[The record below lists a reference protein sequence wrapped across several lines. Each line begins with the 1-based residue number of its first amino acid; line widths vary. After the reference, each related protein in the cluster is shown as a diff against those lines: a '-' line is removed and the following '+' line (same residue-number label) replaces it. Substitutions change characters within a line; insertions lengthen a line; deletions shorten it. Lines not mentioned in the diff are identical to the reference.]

1 MKLYFVRFFTIFFL
15 NLKKKTAIP
24 LKLENC
30 STSMAKVLTISLS
43 WIHHLVLANKA
54 LHNWRKRLLLLL
66 MVMYVV
72 WINVMIKVFFEKQ
85 AYKMIYY
92 LNKKKYHW
100 SFMHISLA
108 YKYKI
113 EIVIFLFCIYHYNE
127 NSWSWSFYVLFL
139 NHVKTFT
146 WSYKEMFTASLLQT
160 ASCRIIMTDRS
171 LLIQGQHVCNCYHCL
186 FVCLFRIL

>member
-1 MKLYFVRFFTIFFL
+1 
-15 NLKKKTAIP
+15 
-24 LKLENC
+24 
-30 STSMAKVLTISLS
+30 MAKVLTISLS
-43 WIHHLVLANKA
+43 WIHHLVLANKV

-92 LNKKKYHW
+92 LNKKKKYHW

-139 NHVKTFT
+139 NHLKTFT